1 MNFKA
6 ISEIRG
12 DETRSYDVTDY
23 KATTVGEFVD
33 EVLSGNGKKEWGY
46 FEFTTVKP
54 QKVVNWNIPPEWN
67 RYEYKRGSLLD
78 KIPDTLRNKRIEH
91 VTGDGGWSRMD
102 YDITVVEENETENE
116 YCKQQ
121 CKGFQDTGGKCFV
134 DDCRKNETEND
145 VRIGDR
151 VFMDGTEVF
160 KNIKG
165 ITYDTSGV
173 SINKDA
179 ETPVH
184 KPEPSAVVRAKA
196 REICHCGVDCP
207 NFEWCSDWCERLEQM
222 SKMHEWDKQ
231 RFIEKACEFID
242 NKIYSYVEFSA
253 LGVSVDT
260 DTLINDLR
268 KTMKGE

>member
-6 ISEIRG
+6 ISKIRG
-12 DETRSYDVTDY
+12 DETQRYDITDY

-33 EVLSGNGKKEWGY
+33 EVLSGNGKNEWGY
-46 FEFTTVKP
+46 FEFIRVKP
-54 QKVVNWNIPPEWN
+54 QKVGNWNVPPEWD

-78 KIPDTLRNKRIEH
+78 KIPDTLLNKRIER

-102 YDITVVEENETENE
+102 YDITVVEENE
-116 YCKQQ
+116 K
-121 CKGFQDTGGKCFV
+121 
-134 DDCRKNETEND
+134 ETV
-145 VRIGDR
+145 VRIGGR

-179 ETPVH
+179 ETPVQ
-184 KPEPSAVVRAKA
+184 KPEQYAVVWAKA

-207 NFEWCSDWCERLEQM
+207 NFERCGDWCERLEQM
-222 SKMHEWDKQ
+222 LQMHEWTKQ
-231 RFIEKACEFID
+231 RFIIKACEFWEHKFPYID
-242 NKIYSYVEFSA
+242 IDTIKEF
-253 LGVSVDT
+253 VD
-260 DTLINDLR
+260 
-268 KTMKGE
+268 TMKGE